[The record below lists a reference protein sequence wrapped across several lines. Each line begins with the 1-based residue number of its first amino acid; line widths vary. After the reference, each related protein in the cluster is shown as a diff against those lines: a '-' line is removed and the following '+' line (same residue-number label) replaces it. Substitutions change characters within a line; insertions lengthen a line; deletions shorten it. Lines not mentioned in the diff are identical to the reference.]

1 MAALCG
7 FNRIDI
13 ANYVGDSDVWSRK
26 LLHKTCVS
34 IEPLDMSHVAV
45 ALQCLPS
52 EGGYW
57 LKRIVVNFRT
67 GNYRKAFIQ
76 QFGQLADYP
85 AFRLAA
91 QAEQNEV
98 VSRQDGVDQLRDNG
112 VVVAN
117 DPGKKF
123 FPRAQFRDQV
133 CTQLV
138 FDRARTIPTIF
149 QLPKRLCVFHEIQ
162 ILTARERKY
171 ETEKGTMCGRS
182 RFTAPHPLRDH
193 ST

>member
-7 FNRIDI
+7 FDGIDI
-13 ANYVGDSDVWSRK
+13 ADYVGDSDVWSSK
-26 LLHKTCVS
+26 LRDKTGVT
-34 IEPLDMSHVAV
+34 IEPLDMRHVSV

-52 EGGYW
+52 KGGYR

-76 QFGQLADYP
+76 QFSQLADYP

-91 QAEQNEV
+91 QTEQNEV

-117 DPGKKF
+117 DSGKKL
-123 FPRAQFRDQV
+123 FPRAQFRDQ
-133 CTQLV
+133 
-138 FDRARTIPTIF
+138 
-149 QLPKRLCVFHEIQ
+149 
-162 ILTARERKY
+162 
-171 ETEKGTMCGRS
+171 
-182 RFTAPHPLRDH
+182 
-193 ST
+193 